1 MTKTDIPLRLAPD
14 MHALLAARARQEA
27 RPIAQVAARIVE
39 RELRRR
45 QDAKT
50 TDRSDERLVARLQ
63 RLLAPTIADAGG
75 WQDLARDL
83 ATLGYEMR
91 PAGGGITLHL
101 RETGER
107 LCKASEL
114 GFAYARLVR
123 RFGAPMPGHPH
134 RLAHLC
140 GSARRGAPPRH
151 DGRPED
157 RFDVIDPI

>member
-1 MTKTDIPLRLAPD
+1 
-14 MHALLAARARQEA
+14 MHALLAARARHEA

-45 QDAKT
+45 QDPKT

-63 RLLAPTIADAGG
+63 RLLAPTIADATGR
-75 WQDLARDL
+75 QEMVRDL
-83 ATLGYEMR
+83 AALGDEMR

-114 GFAYARLVR
+114 GFGYARLVR

-134 RLAHLC
+134 RMTHLP
-140 GSARRGAPPRH
+140 GPAPRGIPRRP
-151 DGRPED
+151 DD
-157 RFDVIDPI
+157 RFDVIERF